1 MTDDTRFKAAI
12 AAFDRENAQDPNQEL
27 DQGQL
32 KPRELLQAV
41 RYTDWLGRLRPD
53 APEAVWLAVRCQHI
67 RRWERPRHD
76 FPPGRT
82 GYLKWR
88 KDLAQ
93 FHADLA
99 GRILEQVGYDEVLR
113 GQVRVLNLKHELKH
127 NVDTQTIEDVLCLS
141 FIAHELAV
149 FSEKHP
155 RQKLI
160 DILQKTWRKMSDPA
174 RTLALTIPLSQP
186 LQVLVAEALSSES
199 GNSAAG
205 ERESGQPK
213 ASG

>member
-1 MTDDTRFKAAI
+1 MKDDARFQAAI

-32 KPRELLQAV
+32 QPRELLQAV
-41 RYTDWLGRLRPD
+41 RYTQWLGRLRPD

-67 RRWERPRHD
+67 RRWERPRSD

-88 KDLAQ
+88 KELAQ
-93 FHADLA
+93 FHADTA
-99 GRILEQVGYDEVLR
+99 GRILTEVGYDELLR

-141 FIAHELAV
+141 FIAHELAA

-155 RQKLI
+155 REKLI
-160 DILQKTWRKMSDPA
+160 DILQKTWRKMSESA
-174 RTLALTIPLSQP
+174 RALALTLTLPEPLP
-186 LQVLVAEALSSES
+186 ALVTQALASEGS
-199 GNSAAG
+199 V
-205 ERESGQPK
+205 
-213 ASG
+213 ASGEPAASG